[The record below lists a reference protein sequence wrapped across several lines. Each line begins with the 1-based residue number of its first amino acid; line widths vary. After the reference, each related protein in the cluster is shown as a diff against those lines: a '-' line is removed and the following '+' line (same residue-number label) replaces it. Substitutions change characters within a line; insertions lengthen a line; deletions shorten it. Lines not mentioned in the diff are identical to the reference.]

1 MSEVGEIQN
10 KVLEFLRGR
19 VFSPGT
25 IVSEETDLIASGFDS
40 LSMVSLLL
48 FIEETYGLWI
58 PEGELTEATF
68 KNPRTLAAVVVRLI
82 DERRAA
88 P

>member
-1 MSEVGEIQN
+1 MSEAAEIQN
-10 KVLEFLRGR
+10 KVLEFLRAR
-19 VFSPGT
+19 VFSPDT
-25 IVSEETDLIASGFDS
+25 VISVETDLIASGFDS
-40 LSMVSLLL
+40 LSMVALLL

-68 KNPRTLAAVVVRLI
+68 KTPRTLAAMVTRLL
-82 DERRAA
+82 DERKAA

>member
-1 MSEVGEIQN
+1 MSEVAEIQN
-10 KVLEFLRGR
+10 KLLEFLRAR

-25 IVSEETDLIASGFDS
+25 AVSEETDLVANGFDS

-48 FIEETYGLWI
+48 FIEETYGLWV
-58 PEGELTEATF
+58 PEGELTAATF
-68 KNPRTLAAVVVRLI
+68 QSPRTLAAMITRLL
-82 DERRAA
+82 DERKAA